1 MTETITGL
9 GLPYMG
15 SKRKLAKKIVDKI
28 LADNPTCHYVF
39 DLFGGG
45 GAISFELIQREQ
57 IKKVVY
63 NDINTG
69 VVELLKDIRD
79 NGVTDKYYQW
89 VSRETF
95 HKHKNDKDWFGGLC
109 QVVWSFG
116 NGQKTYLFGRD
127 IEEYKKMY
135 FEVVVNNIDHT
146 EKMANFIENYVLKR
160 YGIAKKCKLE
170 MPQWIDINKR
180 RLEIRRQIFSYEK
193 ACKLKQQQEQKKL
206 EQLGKLEQLKK
217 QQAINKTH
225 PLQDIKQIG
234 LLERLQQLEQ
244 LRQLERLEQI
254 KTLKYLEQT
263 KVLEGLEQVKQ
274 VSNSQVINK
283 LELLNQSFDEVKIN
297 TPINETIIYLDP
309 PYLDVGAEYAEM
321 VDQKKINDY
330 LNKTPYVVYVSSYN
344 CGLRCIAEYEHRT
357 TLAVGRNDKV
367 IERLYIKQPN
377 DGYNY
382 YLPNVS
388 KKDDNKVNKK
398 ANIRQKQRCAC
409 GGVIVKTSSGSK
421 ICDNCF
427 RTFDD

>member
-45 GAISFELIQREQ
+45 GAISFEFIQREQ

-116 NGQKTYLFGRD
+116 SGQKAYLFGKD

-160 YGIAKKCKLE
+160 YGVSEKCKLK
-170 MPQWIDINKR
+170 MPQTTNINER
-180 RLEIRRQIFSYEK
+180 RLEIRRQIANYKK
-193 ACKLKQQQEQKKL
+193 ACKLKQLTQL
-206 EQLGKLEQLKK
+206 EQLESLQSLQRLEQLE
-217 QQAINKTH
+217 Q
-225 PLQDIKQIG
+225 LEC
-234 LLERLQQLEQ
+234 LERLQ
-244 LRQLERLEQI
+244 RLEQI

-330 LNKTPYVVYVSSYN
+330 INKSPYVIYVSSYN

-357 TLAVGRNDKV
+357 KLAAGRNDKV

-388 KKDDNKVNKK
+388 LKDDNNIDKK
-398 ANIRQKQRCAC
+398 TNIKQKQRCAC
-409 GGVIVKTSSGSK
+409 GGVIVKTSSGTK
-421 ICDNCF
+421 MCDQCF
-427 RTFDD
+427 NIFDN